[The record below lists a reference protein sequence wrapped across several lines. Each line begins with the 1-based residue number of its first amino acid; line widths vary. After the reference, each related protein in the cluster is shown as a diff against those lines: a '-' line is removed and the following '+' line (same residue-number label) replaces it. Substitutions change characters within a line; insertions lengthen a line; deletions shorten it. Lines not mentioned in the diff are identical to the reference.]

1 MTHAPLSIAEVT
13 GRDGYRVAIVLG
25 SGLGSVA
32 ARLTGAPPIPYAQIP
47 GWPLPRV
54 PGHGGALYAGDVEGV
69 PALVMAGRVHLYE
82 GHASSVVT
90 HAVHEAAAAGCEVVV
105 LTNAAGAINRAFSL
119 GEVVL
124 IADHLNLTGINPLV
138 GSATFLDMTGVYDA
152 GLRSAAR
159 AVDPS
164 LREGV
169 YAGVLGPVYETPA
182 EIRMLATLGAD
193 LVGMSTVHEAIAA
206 RSRGA
211 RVLGLS
217 VVTNAAAGLSGIAL
231 DHEEVAAAGDA
242 ASGRVEALLRGV
254 VAGL

>member
-1 MTHAPLSIAEVT
+1 MSIAGVA

-32 ARLTGAPPIPYAQIP
+32 ARLTGATPIPYADIP

-54 PGHGGALYAGDVEGV
+54 AGHEGAVYAGEVEGV
-69 PALVMAGRVHLYE
+69 PALVLAGRVHLYE
-82 GHASSVVT
+82 GHAPAVVV
-90 HAVHEAAAAGCEVVV
+90 HAVLQAVDAGCDVVV
-105 LTNAAGAINRAFSL
+105 LTNAAGAIDASL
-119 GEVVL
+119 SVGEPVL
-124 IADHLNLTGINPLV
+124 IADHLNLTGSNPLV
-138 GSATFLDMTGVYDA
+138 GSSTFLDVTEVYDA
-152 GLRSAAR
+152 GLRELAR
-159 AVDPS
+159 EVSPG
-164 LREGV
+164 LREGI
-169 YAGVLGPVYETPA
+169 YAGVVGPVYETPA

-217 VVTNAAAGLSGIAL
+217 VVTNAAAGLSGVAL
-231 DHEEVAAAGDA
+231 DHEDVKRAGLEAAD
-242 ASGRVEALLRGV
+242 RVESLLRGV